1 MKALAWPAR
10 GDIWIAHLEP
20 RQGADVGKQ
29 RPVLILQSDLLNS
42 LSHPTAV
49 IIPLSSQEQL
59 ENRLRYR
66 IVNECLKPGFAF
78 ALIDQIRAVS
88 VTLRLKKR
96 IGEVAPAELL
106 GIGLRVAETL
116 DLPLKPPWRLR
127 KRVR

>member
-66 IVNECLKPGFAF
+66 IVNECLKRGFAF